1 MLKFLP
7 YVVKNMLGH
16 RARTLLTV
24 AGTAVLLFLFLFVA
38 SIQSGLR
45 RLLDSRSDTLIAFQ
59 AYRLCPSSSQLPLFY
74 EDTIRKIPGVKDVL
88 PIKIVVNNCRA
99 SLDTVMF
106 QGVDAKRMPT
116 ARPNM
121 TFASGDWTAFQ
132 SRQDAAIVGQRMAER
147 RGLKV
152 GNEFSAVGITVN
164 IAGIFRSDQPGE
176 ENIIYTHLPALLMGQ
191 GKEEYHA
198 TLFEVALTDATQADA
213 VAKAIDVAIADRYQI
228 HTETK
233 PQKAHV
239 QGALADLLD
248 VIALTR
254 WLGFVCVGVVLVL
267 VANAIIMAAQ
277 DRVKEHAVLQ
287 TLGFSGPRI
296 VSLMLTE
303 SALISFIGGVIGIAG
318 CSIWLYL
325 QPMSLATEGAAID
338 FIATPTLI
346 AQGLGLAALVGIA
359 AGAIPAI
366 QAGRADIVTSL
377 R

>member
-7 YVVKNMLGH
+7 YVVKNLLGH
-16 RARTLLTV
+16 RARALLTV

-38 SIQSGLR
+38 SIQSGLK

-59 AYRLCPSSSQLPLFY
+59 AYRLCPSSSQLPLVY
-74 EDTIRKIPGVKDVL
+74 EETIRKIPGVKEVL

-106 QGVDAKRMPT
+106 QGVDAKRMPA

-121 TFASGDWTAFQ
+121 TFASGDWSAFQ

-152 GNEFSAVGITVN
+152 GSEFSAVGITVN

-213 VAKAIDVAIADRYQI
+213 VAKAIDTAIADRYQI

-239 QGALADLLD
+239 QGSLADLLD

-303 SALISFIGGVIGIAG
+303 SALISFIGGVIGIAA

-325 QPMSLATEGAAID
+325 RPMSLATEGAAID
-338 FIATPTLI
+338 FIATPILI

-359 AGAIPAI
+359 AGAVPAI